1 MPPAGGAETIP
12 ASRAR
17 LRAGLGGLA
26 ALAGVVLAAMVLS
39 WTVALTQVKP
49 LCVAEGLR
57 RGLAYDGLSL
67 GLFSQGNRVAPCRFS
82 RADGTRDLKLRWR
95 ELAGATALM
104 RIAVRPDLMSYALAI
119 AGIAGWL
126 LLSRAVRRT

>member
-1 MPPAGGAETIP
+1 MPPAGGPETIP

-17 LRAGLGGLA
+17 LRAGLRGLA

-49 LCVAEGLR
+49 LRVAEGLR
-57 RGLAYDGLSL
+57 RGLAYDGL
-67 GLFSQGNRVAPCRFS
+67 SQGNRVAPCRFS